1 MLLGAVYERE
11 MRMAP
16 RSRGLF
22 VARAVYCGIL
32 LGIVATCWL
41 VVTGSQTVATVG
53 DAARFGATLLRT
65 LAPLQLVLAMLAAAL
80 TAVLAVGVE
89 KDRRTLEL
97 LLVSRLGDGQ
107 LVLGK
112 LAGSLLRVIVLLVAA
127 VPVFALAG
135 LFGGVTPAQLAR
147 LFVVTAA
154 AAVATASVA
163 NAVAFW
169 KDATFQSLAIT
180 AFALAAWTAA
190 GEAAA
195 ARFGPAAGAAISPAR
210 AAFAALEPD
219 GGGTLWP
226 FLGICAA
233 LGVVSSGLAIA
244 RVRRWNT
251 AQEARRPATREFAKG
266 QAGRSHGWFARRDS
280 DAGRVARPEAN
291 EFAKGQAGRSHG
303 WFARRDI
310 WQNPVLWREVC
321 TRAHG
326 RAMPLVRLAWL
337 VLFAVA
343 VAGVAAEARADR
355 PDRLA
360 VAVAVIPMALAS
372 LLAVAAMAVTSVTT
386 ERDRGTFDLVLVS
399 DLEPGEFVWGKL
411 LGVLVAAREIVILPL
426 FLCGAV
432 VALGIATPEHGLYLA
447 LGLGVLLFFAAVLG
461 LYAGLSHTV
470 SRQAIAVALG
480 TVAFLFVG
488 VATAMRI
495 MVAFGANFELQLA
508 PFLAV
513 IVGGAVGLYAALSA
527 RNPSPAVAWASALLP
542 ALTFVAIT
550 GFLQGSPL
558 QVFLVVSAAYGFAT
572 AALLVPAIGA
582 FDLLTGRT
590 TGGT

>member
-11 MRMAP
+11 VKVAP

-22 VARAVYCGIL
+22 VARAVYCGAL
-32 LGIVATCWL
+32 LGIIATCWL

-53 DAARFGATLLRT
+53 DTARFGATLMRILG
-65 LAPLQLVLAMLAAAL
+65 PLQLVLAMLAAAL

-97 LLVSRLGDGQ
+97 LLVSRLSDAQ

-112 LAGSLLRVIVLLVAA
+112 LAGSLLRVLLLLVAA
-127 VPVFALAG
+127 VPIFALAG
-135 LFGGVTPAQLAR
+135 LFGGVDPGQMGR
-147 LFVVTAA
+147 LFLATAA

-169 KDATFQSLAIT
+169 KDATFQALAIT
-180 AFALAAWTAA
+180 AFVLVGWTAA

-195 ARFGPAAGAAISPAR
+195 ARFGTAAGAAVSPAR
-210 AAFAALEPD
+210 AMFAALEP
-219 GGGTLWP
+219 GGGTMLAP
-226 FLGICAA
+226 FLGVC
-233 LGVVSSGLAIA
+233 GVVFAVSTGLAVA

-251 AQEARRPATREFAKG
+251 AQEVRRRDAADVKQRAAGAARR
-266 QAGRSHGWFARRDS
+266 GWFARRE
-280 DAGRVARPEAN
+280 VWP
-291 EFAKGQAGRSHG
+291 
-303 WFARRDI
+303 
-310 WQNPVLWREVC
+310 NPILWREVC

-343 VAGVAAEARADR
+343 VAGVAAEARAAR

-360 VAVAVIPMALAS
+360 VAVAVVPMALAS
-372 LLAVAAMAVTSVTT
+372 LLAVTALAVTSVTI
-386 ERDRGTFDLVLVS
+386 ERDRGTFDLLLVS
-399 DLEPGEFVWGKL
+399 DLEPAEFVWGKL
-411 LGVLVAAREIVILPL
+411 WGVLLAAREIVLLPL
-426 FLCGAV
+426 ALCAAL

-447 LGLGVLLFFAAVLG
+447 GGLAVLLFFAAVLG
-461 LYAGLSHTV
+461 LYAGLSHAV
-470 SRQAIAVALG
+470 SRRAIAVALG

-495 MVAFGANFELQLA
+495 MVAFGASFELQLA

-513 IVGGAVGLYAALSA
+513 IVGGAIGLYAALSA
-527 RNPSPAVAWASALLP
+527 RNPSPAVGWASALLP
-542 ALTFVAIT
+542 ALTFVALT
-550 GFLQGSPL
+550 GFLQGSTL
-558 QVFLVVSAAYGFAT
+558 QVFLVVCVAYGFAT
-572 AALLVPAIGA
+572 LALLVPAIGA

-590 TGGT
+590 TTGT